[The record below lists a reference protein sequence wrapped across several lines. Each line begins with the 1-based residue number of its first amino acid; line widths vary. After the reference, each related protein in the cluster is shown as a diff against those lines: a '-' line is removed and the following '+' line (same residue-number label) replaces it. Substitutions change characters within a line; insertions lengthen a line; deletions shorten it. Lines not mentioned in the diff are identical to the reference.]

1 MARYSVSD
9 KNRYGFRD
17 GLYQTMAW
25 MVLAFIAVGLVTELL
40 AGPLF
45 YSLYR
50 EENTLGLGEVGNLP
64 ELDTPVAE
72 SIADMERLGRF
83 TLVTTGTVLKYD
95 TINDQGTIYHRLT
108 LPSGE
113 RVVARINQKALQ
125 ETDQAG
131 VYRLPV
137 GCWREWEAPEKVM
150 VFSGLLVTSH

>member
-50 EENTLGLGEVGNLP
+50 EENTLGLGEEDWLIPFSAEKGTGRE
-64 ELDTPVAE
+64 ELLSA
-72 SIADMERLGRF
+72 IF
-83 TLVTTGTVLKYD
+83 
-95 TINDQGTIYHRLT
+95 
-108 LPSGE
+108 
-113 RVVARINQKALQ
+113 
-125 ETDQAG
+125 AG
-131 VYRLPV
+131 I
-137 GCWREWEAPEKVM
+137 EK
-150 VFSGLLVTSH
+150 